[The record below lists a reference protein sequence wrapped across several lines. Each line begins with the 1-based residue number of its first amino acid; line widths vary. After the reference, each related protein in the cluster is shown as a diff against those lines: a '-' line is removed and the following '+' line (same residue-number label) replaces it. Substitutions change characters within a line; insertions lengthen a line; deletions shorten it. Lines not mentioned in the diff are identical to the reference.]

1 MFEKLIADTGID
13 LKTLTISSTKRFL
26 FLILDLVIS

>member
-13 LKTLTISSTKRFL
+13 LKALTISSTKSFL
-26 FLILDLVIS
+26 FLILNLAMI